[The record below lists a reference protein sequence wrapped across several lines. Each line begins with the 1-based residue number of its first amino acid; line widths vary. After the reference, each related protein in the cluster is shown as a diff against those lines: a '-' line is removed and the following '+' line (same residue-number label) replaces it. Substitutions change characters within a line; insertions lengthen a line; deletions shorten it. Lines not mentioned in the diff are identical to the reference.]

1 MLLYPARERFIG
13 MERYVCMICGHR
25 YDPEKGEPLQDI
37 APGKEFTSLADN
49 WVCPVCGAEKTLF
62 KKE

>member
-1 MLLYPARERFIG
+1 

-37 APGKEFTSLADN
+37 APGKEFASLPDN